1 MLGASGRLS
10 QSGRADRMGDLGNYE
25 ACRLEQD
32 GGDKGEAEDL
42 SCRSSWEF
50 VERRNTEGSWD
61 WNS

>member
-1 MLGASGRLS
+1 
-10 QSGRADRMGDLGNYE
+10 MGDLGNYE